1 MKRRFGFG
9 NADLEWL
16 HPDNFG
22 NEPIYCEALPNP
34 DEVFCYGSDDEAYD
48 SPAERRI
55 RYEAQ
60 AERFLEGKPVF
71 LLSASLRGPFDKAS
85 GWTNPW
91 RSKSGTRRK
100 YNQRKTSSAPR
111 RVAEE
116 VECKAVLDSS
126 NSRREASET
135 KPTLPQHVYT
145 PPRYMDE
152 DTFHRVQSWRDKV
165 IVESDLPP
173 SSIQHSPQ
181 PEPTSADSRRATQHT
196 NRRQS
201 GLTLDNLDDGA
212 SELMSHTPR
221 VYNSLEQD
229 RTSETSRRKGTR
241 AVACKPGPDLGL
253 NRPRSS
259 LPPSSTHL
267 LDRTDP
273 VPHAVQHDEQ
283 LGRVA
288 RSNRPSADGPDAAD
302 TTAPTPQPQGT
313 SPTTDTPAAGAP
325 LRVGNATLSGAL
337 PEPAALSVLP
347 QVQATPR
354 TDGSFR
360 YRRKDARG
368 KESSLHRS
376 RLANASS
383 APNSPAQSQGSD
395 GQMFPKRAT
404 GAGGDHGLHS
414 AESAGDV
421 PGNVETPTGAGV
433 VQNPEAATEV
443 AERGISGEGHEVE
456 ASVNVAR
463 PAHEEGNEDGQDQAE
478 DEDSAKTPSQIDG
491 PTLVASE
498 SLSGSEYDSGPS
510 FGQFSAEK
518 QSQDVISEVF
528 GSSRRLLWPKTQRS
542 TGGDSPRML
551 GIGSS
556 RPQES
561 THSRH
566 SSDCR
571 RSMSVS
577 SAALPQET
585 VYLPHE
591 DKTVHEAA
599 EDCGSFIKT
608 EPHSNGEVAA
618 DEVDPAVGAAKAQA
632 ENEVDDDAMSVTEQ
646 LQAGAQTGF
655 SCESSSAN
663 HLQPTSSCPAPE
675 IQSPSANDGPAPCL
689 KSQGFQPQHEGGNK
703 AADIRVTPPRTVQ
716 SPWCKTE
723 DVVPGALGIPAP
735 LPHLDLSNTRLSSI
749 ANRALEQAVSQSPWA
764 RGDSQMQL
772 PEVRLFNPL
781 SSPASSYVSPPADPL
796 QDSVVPYNYNN
807 NNNNNND
814 DDDDADM
821 CSPPPCPPQLYPPQ
835 PSTPETKQSGLPS
848 PDFTLS
854 VKSFRDFMTPSPAKR
869 RRISAITNEEHLPST
884 QALVEAAI
892 SNPWTRHST
901 AKAKKPNFKPRRSQ
915 KQQQQARPPK
925 RVSWAPLPGEFTSD
939 DANMTSSSPYGAE
952 LPLHTQEP
960 SSPGSPSLR
969 KGRRKGGLAPP
980 FRATSPP
987 PSILST
993 SALPTA
999 SQKFGK
1005 HFAAVAAASSRRGS
1019 VGVGMGVGV
1028 SVPTPR
1034 TSQRTQTSRTV
1045 EKSFLPSASQQ
1056 VCRSPAVEAMAEAFL
1071 RAEVGIQ
1078 PHAGATAPD
1087 AADATAASAV
1097 GHVMGREGEGEGEG
1111 TEPIEMEGVV
1121 HGECGEGG
1129 GEEGERGA
1137 FGDEGDLEEE
1147 EVPGFTDEES
1157 PVDEVSAVMDNLD
1170 EFLGGNWDL
1179 EADLAKVRAE
1189 QARNGREYED
1199 GMSRGAAGL
1208 SGLMAVNV
1216 WD

>member
-9 NADLEWL
+9 IADLEWL

-22 NEPIYCEALPNP
+22 NEPICCEALTNP
-34 DEVFCYGSDDEAYD
+34 DEVLCYGSDDEAYD

-91 RSKSGTRRK
+91 RSKSGTREK
-100 YNQRKTSSAPR
+100 YNQRKPSSAPR
-111 RVAEE
+111 RAAEE
-116 VECKAVLDSS
+116 GECKAVLDSS

-181 PEPTSADSRRATQHT
+181 PEPTSAESRRATQHT

-201 GLTLDNLDDGA
+201 GLTLDTLDDGA

-221 VYNSLEQD
+221 VYNNLEQD
-229 RTSETSRRKGTR
+229 RSSETSRRKGTR
-241 AVACKPGPDLGL
+241 AVACKPGQDLGL
-253 NRPRSS
+253 NRPRSG

-267 LDRTDP
+267 LERTDP
-273 VPHAVQHDEQ
+273 LPHAAQHDEQ
-283 LGRVA
+283 LGRAA
-288 RSNRPSADGPDAAD
+288 RSNRTSAGGRDAPD
-302 TTAPTPQPQGT
+302 TTAPTPQTRAT
-313 SPTTDTPAAGAP
+313 SPTTDTPAASAP
-325 LRVGNATLSGAL
+325 LGVGNATPSGAL
-337 PEPAALSVLP
+337 PERAASFVLP

-360 YRRKDARG
+360 YRTKDARG
-368 KESSLHRS
+368 KESSLDRS
-376 RLANASS
+376 KLANASS
-383 APNSPAQSQGSD
+383 APNSPAQRQGSD
-395 GQMFPKRAT
+395 GQTFPKRAT
-404 GAGGDHGLHS
+404 GAGGDHSLHS
-414 AESAGDV
+414 AESGGDV
-421 PGNVETPTGAGV
+421 PGNVETPKGAGV
-433 VQNPEAATEV
+433 VQNREAATEV
-443 AERGISGEGHEVE
+443 AEHGISGEGHEVE
-456 ASVNVAR
+456 ASVNVAH
-463 PAHEEGNEDGQDQAE
+463 PPHEEGNEDGQGQAE
-478 DEDSAKTPSQIDG
+478 DKDSAKTPSQIDG
-491 PTLVASE
+491 PTLVPSE
-498 SLSGSEYDSGPS
+498 SLSGSEYDGGPS
-510 FGQFSAEK
+510 FGHFSAEK

-551 GIGSS
+551 GIGSP

-561 THSRH
+561 MHSRH

-591 DKTVHEAA
+591 DKTVHAAA

-618 DEVDPAVGAAKAQA
+618 DEVDPAVGTAKAQA

-675 IQSPSANDGPAPCL
+675 IQSPWASDGPAPCL

-723 DVVPGALGIPAP
+723 DVVPGALDIPAP
-735 LPHLDLSNTRLSSI
+735 PPHLDLANTRLSSI
-749 ANRALEQAVSQSPWA
+749 ASQALEQAVSQSPWV

-781 SSPASSYVSPPADPL
+781 SSPASSHVSPPADPL
-796 QDSVVPYNYNN
+796 QDSVIPYNINN
-807 NNNNNND
+807 
-814 DDDDADM
+814 DDADM
-821 CSPPPCPPQLYPPQ
+821 CSPPPYPPQ

-869 RRISAITNEEHLPST
+869 RRISAVTNEEHLPST

-892 SNPWTRHST
+892 SNPWTREST
-901 AKAKKPNFKPRRSQ
+901 AKAKQPNFKPRRSQ

-925 RVSWAPLPGEFTSD
+925 RVSWAPLPGESTPD
-939 DANMTSSSPYGAE
+939 DANMTSSSPHGAGQ
-952 LPLHTQEP
+952 PLHTQEP
-960 SSPGSPSLR
+960 STPRSPSLG
-969 KGRRKGGLAPP
+969 KGRTKDGLARP

-1005 HFAAVAAASSRRGS
+1005 HFAAVAAASSRRGD
-1019 VGVGMGVGV
+1019 VGMGMGVGV

-1034 TSQRTQTSRTV
+1034 TSQRTQASRTV
-1045 EKSFLPSASQQ
+1045 EKSLLPSASQQ
-1056 VCRSPAVEAMAEAFL
+1056 VCGSPAVEAMAEAFL

-1087 AADATAASAV
+1087 AADVTAPSAV

-1111 TEPIEMEGVV
+1111 TEPIEMDGVV

-1129 GEEGERGA
+1129 GEEGEMGA
-1137 FGDEGDLEEE
+1137 SGDEGNLEEE
-1147 EVPGFTDEES
+1147 EAPGFADEES

>member
-9 NADLEWL
+9 TADLEWL

-22 NEPIYCEALPNP
+22 NEPICCEALPNP
-34 DEVFCYGSDDEAYD
+34 DEVLCYGSDDEAYD
-48 SPAERRI
+48 SPAERHI

-100 YNQRKTSSAPR
+100 YNQKKTSSAPR
-111 RVAEE
+111 RAAEE
-116 VECKAVLDSS
+116 GECKAVLDSS
-126 NSRREASET
+126 NSRREASKT

-201 GLTLDNLDDGA
+201 GLTLDTLDDGA

-221 VYNSLEQD
+221 VYNNLEQA
-229 RTSETSRRKGTR
+229 RSSETSRRKGTR
-241 AVACKPGPDLGL
+241 AVACKPGPDLSL
-253 NRPRSS
+253 NRPGSS
-259 LPPSSTHL
+259 LPPYSTHL

-273 VPHAVQHDEQ
+273 VPHAAQHDEQ
-283 LGRVA
+283 LGRAA
-288 RSNRPSADGPDAAD
+288 RSNRTSAGGPDAPD
-302 TTAPTPQPQGT
+302 TTAPTPQTRGT
-313 SPTTDTPAAGAP
+313 SPTTDTPAASAP
-325 LRVGNATLSGAL
+325 LGVGNATPSGAL
-337 PEPAALSVLP
+337 PEPTASFVLP

-368 KESSLHRS
+368 KESSLHR
-376 RLANASS
+376 
-383 APNSPAQSQGSD
+383 
-395 GQMFPKRAT
+395 K
-404 GAGGDHGLHS
+404 H
-414 AESAGDV
+414 
-421 PGNVETPTGAGV
+421 
-433 VQNPEAATEV
+433 
-443 AERGISGEGHEVE
+443 GISGEGHEVE
-456 ASVNVAR
+456 ASVNVAH
-463 PAHEEGNEDGQDQAE
+463 PPHEEGNEDDQTQAE
-478 DEDSAKTPSQIDG
+478 DEDSPKTPSQIDG
-491 PTLVASE
+491 PTLVPSE

-510 FGQFSAEK
+510 FGHLSAEK
-518 QSQDVISEVF
+518 QSRDVISEVF

-551 GIGSS
+551 GIGSP

-585 VYLPHE
+585 VYLPDE
-591 DKTVHEAA
+591 DKTVHAAA
-599 EDCGSFIKT
+599 EDCGPFIKT

-632 ENEVDDDAMSVTEQ
+632 ENEVDDDAMSVTEK

-675 IQSPSANDGPAPCL
+675 IQSLWANDGPAPCL
-689 KSQGFQPQHEGGNK
+689 QSQGFQPQHEGGNK

-735 LPHLDLSNTRLSSI
+735 PPHLDLANTRLSSI
-749 ANRALEQAVSQSPWA
+749 ASQALEQAVSQSPWV

-781 SSPASSYVSPPADPL
+781 SSPVSSHVSPPADPL
-796 QDSVVPYNYNN
+796 QDSVVPYNNN
-807 NNNNNND
+807 DDDD

-821 CSPPPCPPQLYPPQ
+821 CSPPPCPPPPYPPQ

-854 VKSFRDFMTPSPAKR
+854 VKSFRDFMTPSPPKR
-869 RRISAITNEEHLPST
+869 RRITAVTDEEHLSST

-892 SNPWTRHST
+892 SNPWTRDST
-901 AKAKKPNFKPRRSQ
+901 AKAKQPNFKPRRSQ

-925 RVSWAPLPGEFTSD
+925 RVSWAPLPGESTPD
-939 DANMTSSSPYGAE
+939 DANMTSSSPYGAGQ
-952 LPLHTQEP
+952 PLHTQEP
-960 SSPGSPSLR
+960 STPSSPSLR
-969 KGRRKGGLAPP
+969 KGRTKDGLARP

-1005 HFAAVAAASSRRGS
+1005 HFAAVAATSSRQGS
-1019 VGVGMGVGV
+1019 VDVGMGVGV
-1028 SVPTPR
+1028 SVPNPR

-1045 EKSFLPSASQQ
+1045 EKSLLPSASQQ
-1056 VCRSPAVEAMAEAFL
+1056 VCGSPAVEAMAEAFL

-1078 PHAGATAPD
+1078 PHVGATAPD
-1087 AADATAASAV
+1087 AADTPAASAV
-1097 GHVMGREGEGEGEG
+1097 GHVMGREGEGVGEG
-1111 TEPIEMEGVV
+1111 TEPIEMDGVV
-1121 HGECGEGG
+1121 HGGCGEGG

-1137 FGDEGDLEEE
+1137 SGDEGDPEEE
-1147 EVPGFTDEES
+1147 EAPGFADEES
-1157 PVDEVSAVMDNLD
+1157 PVDEVNAVMDNLD

-1199 GMSRGAAGL
+1199 VTSRKSLGDVRHGAVVLRYYGE
-1208 SGLMAVNV
+1208 
-1216 WD
+1216 